1 MNRQQWNDYILHAP
15 KPDLRYPWQN
25 EQALAL
31 RKKLVEQTDVVDG
44 ALRWKSNGAVLFPDT
59 LTDAGLIPPQVQI
72 DAREVYAD
80 RIVAE
85 YRANP
90 PQLSAED
97 RAEALAELG
106 PDAVDVITGERL
118 L

>member
-1 MNRQQWNDYILHAP
+1 MNREQWNDYILQAP

-25 EQALAL
+25 DRAMAL
-31 RKKLVEQTDVVDG
+31 RQKLVEQTDVVDG
-44 ALRWKSNGAVLFPDT
+44 ALRWKSNGAVLMPDT

-72 DAREVYAD
+72 DARRAYSD
-80 RIVAE
+80 QIVAE

-97 RAEALAELG
+97 RAEALRELG
-106 PDAVDVITGERL
+106 PGAVDVITGRKI
-118 L
+118 

>member
-1 MNRQQWNDYILHAP
+1 MNREQWTDYILQAP
-15 KPDLRYPWQN
+15 APDLRYPWQN
-25 EQALAL
+25 ERALGL
-31 RKKLVEQTDVVDG
+31 RAKLVADTDVVDG

-59 LTDAGLIPPQVQI
+59 LTDAGLIAPQVQI

-97 RAEALAELG
+97 RAEALRELG
-106 PDAVDVITGERL
+106 PGAVDVITGRPI
-118 L
+118 